1 MPKISCFWAFSN
13 SFCFSGSFFEKFKPK
28 ICFFIHQMRDEI
40 SQMTDMCGINYATR
54 GVPQSWTV
62 GSYGPEG
69 SFLLVLSAID
79 DLVKVSFK
87 SDARKCQNQVTSLTL
102 TSWVKVPSPFSHEVI
117 PILGTPPLAINTC
130 YTSQFQICFPYFH
143 PVCTYQFIS
152 INVTHSKKFP
162 TAIAFRGIDN
172 ARI

>member
-117 PILGTPPLAINTC
+117 PILGTPPFSNQYLLYITIPTLFPIFSSCLYVPIYFNKC
-130 YTSQFQICFPYFH
+130 Y
-143 PVCTYQFIS
+143 
-152 INVTHSKKFP
+152 
-162 TAIAFRGIDN
+162 A
-172 ARI
+172 